1 MGTEK
6 IKKRGERRTKKKGYY
21 GVLIDQIKSNKFAAV
36 VYFTLRLLVIATIVR
51 CAFIG
56 QYENCFIGVL
66 ALILFLIPPFIER
79 QFKIELPTT
88 LEVIAYVF
96 VFCAEILG
104 EIGCYYIK
112 YPFWDSMLHTVNGF
126 VFAAFGFC
134 LIDMFNKSKRT
145 RFSLS
150 PFSLALV
157 AFCFSMTIGVLWEFV
172 EFGIDYFL
180 DFDMQKDYIIRN
192 IHTVALDSTAS
203 NTVVSINNIVN
214 TVVTKA
220 DGSVYVIYGYL
231 DIGLLDTMKDLL
243 VNFAGAVVFSV
254 IGYIYVKQ
262 RGKGKIAS
270 QFIPKFVGDEVPEG
284 EIESKALTDEQN

>member
-1 MGTEK
+1 MK
-6 IKKRGERRTKKKGYY
+6 IQKSRERKEGHKKKKGYY
-21 GVLIDQIKSNKFAAV
+21 GVLIDQIKSNKLAAV
-36 VYFTLRLLVIATIVR
+36 VYFTLRLVVIVTIVR

-66 ALILFLIPPFIER
+66 ALILFLIPPFIEH
-79 QFKIELPTT
+79 QFKVELPTT
-88 LEVIAYVF
+88 LEVIAFVF

-145 RFSLS
+145 SFSLS

-172 EFGIDYFL
+172 EFGIDSIIGM
-180 DFDMQKDYIIRN
+180 DMQKDFIIRN
-192 IHTVALDSTAS
+192 VNTVTLDATAS
-203 NTVVSINNIVN
+203 NTVVSLKDIASTAI
-214 TVVTKA
+214 TTA
-220 DGSVYVIYGYL
+220 DGSVYLIDGYL

-243 VNFAGAVVFSV
+243 VNFVGATVFSV

-262 RGKGKIAS
+262 RGKGKIAR
-270 QFIPKFVGDEVPEG
+270 QFIPKFIDEE
-284 EIESKALTDEQN
+284 KTKDEFDPQTPCNEEN

>member
-1 MGTEK
+1 MKMEK
-6 IKKRGERRTKKKGYY
+6 TKRSKDKKRKRKGYY
-21 GVLIDQIKSNKFAAV
+21 STLIDQIKSNKLAAV

-66 ALILFLIPPFIER
+66 ALILFLIPPFIEH
-79 QFKIELPTT
+79 QFNVELPTT
-88 LEVIAYVF
+88 LEVIAFAF

-126 VFAAFGFC
+126 MFAAFGFC
-134 LIDMFNKSKRT
+134 LIDMFNKSKKT
-145 RFSLS
+145 SFSLS

-157 AFCFSMTIGVLWEFV
+157 AFCFSMTIGVLWEFI
-172 EFGIDYFL
+172 EFGIDYFAS
-180 DFDMQKDYIIRN
+180 FDMQKDFIIRN
-192 IHTVALDSTAS
+192 IHTVKLDPSAT
-203 NTVVSINNIVN
+203 NTVVPIRDIVS
-214 TVVTKA
+214 TAVTSA
-220 DGSVYVIYGYL
+220 DGSVYVIDGYL

-243 VNFAGAVVFSV
+243 VNFAGAAIFSV

-262 RGKGKIAS
+262 RGKGKIAR
-270 QFIPKFVGDEVPEG
+270 QFIPKFVG
-284 EIESKALTDEQN
+284 STDETDNLDEKTLLG

>member
-1 MGTEK
+1 MRSKG
-6 IKKRGERRTKKKGYY
+6 IKKDKKERGY
-21 GVLIDQIKSNKFAAV
+21 GALIEQIKSDKKAAI
-36 VYFTLRLLVIATIVR
+36 VYFTLRLLVLLTIAR

-66 ALILFLIPPFIER
+66 ALILFLIPSFIER
-79 QFKIELPTT
+79 KFKIELPTT

-96 VFCAEILG
+96 VFCAQILG
-104 EIGCYYIK
+104 EIECYYIK

-126 VFAAFGFC
+126 IFAAFGFC
-134 LIDMFNKSKRT
+134 VMDMFNKSKRT
-145 RFSLS
+145 SFSLS

-180 DFDMQKDYIIRN
+180 NFDMQKDFIIKS
-192 IHTVALDSTAS
+192 IYTVALDSSES
-203 NTVVSINNIVN
+203 NTVVPIENIVS
-214 TVVTKA
+214 TVITTA
-220 DGSVYVIYGYL
+220 SGEAFVIDGYL

-243 VNFAGAVVFSV
+243 VNFVGAVIFSV

-262 RGKGKIAS
+262 RGKGRIAS
-270 QFIPKFVGDEVPEG
+270 QFIPKFVGDEP
-284 EIESKALTDEQN
+284 QNDDFDGQIAREK